1 MESEKNECLGELT
14 KSIPQIFARGFNM
27 LLVNKDCK
35 MKYGFEDS
43 ISNVDLSSVANQRIN
58 VRLCETM
65 VLLNRSNNIT
75 RN

>member
-14 KSIPQIFARGFNM
+14 KSIPQIFARGLNM